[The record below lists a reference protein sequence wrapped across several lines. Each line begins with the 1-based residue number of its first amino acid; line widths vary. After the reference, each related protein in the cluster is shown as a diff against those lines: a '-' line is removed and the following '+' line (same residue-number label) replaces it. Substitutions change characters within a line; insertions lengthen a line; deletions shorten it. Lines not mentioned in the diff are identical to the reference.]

1 MLQRCSYGAAAGADS
16 ADILPLED
24 NVGEATHTWPF
35 GSIYPVMRVS
45 RWQLNQPAK
54 KDSDPSDGELNHQ

>member
-1 MLQRCSYGAAAGADS
+1 MCSYEAAAGEDS
-16 ADILPLED
+16 ADILPVED
-24 NVGEATHTWPF
+24 SVGEVTNTRPF
-35 GSIYPVMRVS
+35 VSIYPVMRVS